1 MPVGD
6 RKEHVKEDE
15 NPHRLSF
22 HGITPHDTETFCPRS
37 HGMSAH
43 MAVLT
48 LAGVCHKWH
57 EAILHT
63 PAFWTHISLQPTLR
77 ELRSSIATSIHN
89 YPARLV
95 LQLER
100 TKSAPLEI
108 RWLVSGEPH
117 PQLVDIIHSLAPLSR
132 WRTLGLRLST
142 MYMESTRIIYVKPA
156 VPQPIGR
163 LTNLTELRFMKRQL
177 LS

>member
-100 TKSAPLEI
+100 AKSAPLEI

-117 PQLVDIIHSLAPLSR
+117 PQTALYGTVDCPSYWTKLIETTALKLKV
-132 WRTLGLRLST
+132 LGLGTKYTSLLQSDLSNT
-142 MYMESTRIIYVKPA
+142 ARRVSKLISA
-156 VPQPIGR
+156 
-163 LTNLTELRFMKRQL
+163 
-177 LS
+177 